1 MRSPIVRMAVH
12 ILVAYLVGLFGG
24 NLLLSGLTDGLGM
37 AFLPIAFFASLPF
50 LLVAV
55 VVLSPFH
62 RFVDRYIL
70 LLAPLV
76 VVGAGLYTFL
86 VLENATV
93 GETVAFR
100 TTAVILSVACT
111 GIACLTLFIL
121 RRAFSRGG
129 ADSAGSP

>member
-1 MRSPIVRMAVH
+1 MITMALHIV
-12 ILVAYLVGLFGG
+12 IAYAVGLIGG

-37 AFLPIAFFASLPF
+37 ALLPGAFLASLPF
-50 LLVAV
+50 AV
-55 VVLSPFH
+55 VALLIGSPLH
-62 RFVDRYIL
+62 RQIDRYML
-70 LLAPLV
+70 PLSV
-76 VVGAGLYTFL
+76 LVIAGVGVIVYL
-86 VLENATV
+86 VLGDSGWGATSV
-93 GETVAFR
+93 FR